1 MPYLQSRLNKCKVD
15 STCCANLA
23 KQCKRDMSGQTSKGQ
38 QVCKVSLDHH
48 KKALKGPGQ

>member
-1 MPYLQSRLNKCKVD
+1 MSYLLSRLNKSKVG
-15 STCCANLA
+15 STFCANLA

-48 KKALKGPGQ
+48 KKALKGPEQ